1 MKTPNIILMKI
12 PRNHNEE
19 KELLVSSISRAVTY
33 FPQDC
38 VHDFE
43 INRTEEIVLYI
54 TYQK

>member
-1 MKTPNIILMKI
+1 MKI